1 MRDVGAAQR
10 AAGRSRSRLLRLLA
24 VVLAVALGGQPV
36 PAPRLETVST
46 QHPTPPAHVR
56 GSDRHSRTRQAAG
69 LRGTGAAPTGV
80 NAARGD
86 GRFTLS
92 WAANGADHDADGHRV
107 LRDGVVVN
115 GRLAR
120 VGHHRLDRHRA
131 DQRRSYD
138 HALTASDVNRLRDLY
153 AKDLRTGAGG
163 VGLG

>member
-107 LRDGVVVN
+107 LREASSSTGGSPGWDTTGWTDTGLINGVATTT
-115 GRLAR
+115 R
-120 VGHHRLDRHRA
+120 
-131 DQRRSYD
+131 
-138 HALTASDVNRLRDLY
+138 
-153 AKDLRTGAGG
+153 
-163 VGLG
+163 